1 MDLGSAVLS
10 AHARDQLLR
19 RGIEES
25 VVRIVLENPDSV
37 QTISPERIIAQRRVT
52 MVPTQT
58 DYLVRVII
66 DVDRNPNEIVTVYRT
81 TKFAKYGG

>member
-1 MDLGSAVLS
+1 MPVISCSAAVSRRVLSEPFLKTPIASKPYRQSVLSLSAVLPWF
-10 AHARDQLLR
+10 L
-19 RGIEES
+19 
-25 VVRIVLENPDSV
+25 
-37 QTISPERIIAQRRVT
+37 
-52 MVPTQT
+52 TQT